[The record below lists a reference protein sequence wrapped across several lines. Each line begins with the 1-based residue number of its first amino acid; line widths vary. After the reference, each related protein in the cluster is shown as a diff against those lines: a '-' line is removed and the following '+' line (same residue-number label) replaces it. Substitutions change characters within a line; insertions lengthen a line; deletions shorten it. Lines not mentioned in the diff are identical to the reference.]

1 MKSTVIT
8 FGLMATLF
16 MVSCDKLDSIINS
29 DVNVSTDTVVATS
42 TDTPDLA
49 PVPPVEE
56 VTVTVSTEAVK
67 KPVNTTK
74 KRTGYVGLVKT
85 AKDYYI
91 SGTLKA
97 KRGNYLDAI
106 SDYDK
111 AIKLDPYYAE
121 AYNARALT
129 KDKINDFDGAAADY
143 EKAIQVRNIKGNKT
157 QAADDVD
164 IKNVTFHMQ
173 QGKIKIDLYDY
184 DGADKDFTK
193 AINIIPSYGPAYI
206 ARGDAR
212 LKLEKYY
219 DALSDYNK
227 AMKFWSKLTYDALR
241 KIGNLEMH
249 FENYDKAVEAYRNVV
264 DYDKNNI
271 DSRYKLTDALIMS
284 GNFSEA
290 LNSIR
295 VFYLI
300 SKDPYVYASDYHRW
314 NIAINKYK
322 QDSTANELKSRINKL
337 KIIKSN

>member
-1 MKSTVIT
+1 MKSIVIA
-8 FGLMATLF
+8 FGLTAALF
-16 MVSCDKLDSIINS
+16 MVACDKLDSIINS
-29 DVNVSTDTVVATS
+29 DVNVSTDTVVVIS
-42 TDTPDLA
+42 TDTVVAA
-49 PVPPVEE
+49 PVPEE
-56 VTVTVSTEAVK
+56 VAVSTEVVK
-67 KPVNTTK
+67 KTENTK
-74 KRTGYVGLVKT
+74 KHARPVGVVKT
-85 AKDYYI
+85 AKDYYM

-97 KRGNYLDAI
+97 KRGSYLDAI

-129 KDKINDFDGAAADY
+129 KDKINDFDGAATDY
-143 EKAIQVRNIKGNKT
+143 EKAIQVRNIKSNKT
-157 QAADDVD
+157 QAADDTD
-164 IKNVTFHMQ
+164 IKNVTFNMQ
-173 QGKIKIDLYDY
+173 QGKIKMDLYDY

-206 ARGDAR
+206 ARGDTR

-227 AMKFWSKLTYDALR
+227 AMKFWPKLTYDSLR

-249 FENYDKAVEAYRNVV
+249 FENYDKAVVVYRNVV
-264 DYDKNNI
+264 DYDKNNV

-300 SKDPYVYASDYHRW
+300 SKDPYAYASDYHRW
-314 NIAINKYK
+314 NISINKYK
-322 QDSTANELKSRINKL
+322 QDSTANELKSKINKL

>member
-1 MKSTVIT
+1 MKSIVIS
-8 FGLMATLF
+8 FGLVTALF
-16 MVSCDKLDSIINS
+16 MVSCDKLDSIIDS

-56 VTVTVSTEAVK
+56 VIASTTAVVK
-67 KPVNTTK
+67 KSVSAK
-74 KRTGYVGLVKT
+74 KPAGHVGLVKT
-85 AKDYYI
+85 AKDYYM

-97 KRGNYLDAI
+97 KRGSYLDAI

-129 KDKINDFDGAAADY
+129 KDKINDFDGAATDY

-157 QAADDVD
+157 QAADDAD

-249 FENYDKAVEAYRNVV
+249 FENYDKAVLAYRNVV

-322 QDSTANELKSRINKL
+322 QDSTANELKSKINKL